1 MLREIQGVRQD
12 NPGLRRRWY
21 QDEFF
26 DLYTWHAPNGRLAG
40 FQLCYDLPGR
50 ERAITWHRQH
60 GFSHDLIDGGGVT
73 GRMRGTP
80 LLVAGARFPHRVVRE
95 RFVRHA
101 ATLDAATRKAILDK
115 MREYGRS
122 IARGAMPPVGA
133 RPQKHRGRAAQDK
146 I

>member
-26 DLYTWHAPNGRLAG
+26 DLYTWHASNGTLAG

-50 ERAITWHRQH
+50 ERAITWRRQH
-60 GFSHDLIDGGGVT
+60 GFSHNRIDSGELPGRT
-73 GRMRGTP
+73 GATP
-80 LLVAGARFPHRVVRE
+80 LLVAGARFPHRLVRE
-95 RFVRHA
+95 RFIKHA
-101 ATLDAATRKAILDK
+101 ATLDTATRKAILDK

-122 IARGAMPPVGA
+122 LARGEIPPVCV
-133 RPQKHRGRAAQDK
+133 RPMRRK
-146 I
+146 

>member
-26 DLYTWHAPNGRLAG
+26 DLYTWHAPDGRLAG

-50 ERAITWHRQH
+50 ERAITWRREH
-60 GFSHDLIDGGGVT
+60 GFSHDRVDSGRLP
-73 GRMRGTP
+73 GRMSATP
-80 LLVAGARFPHRVVRE
+80 LLVADARFPHRLVRE
-95 RFVRHA
+95 RFARHS
-101 ATLDAATRKAILDK
+101 ATLDAATRKSIVDK

-122 IARGAMPPVGA
+122 IARGEIPPVRR
-133 RPQKHRGRAAQDK
+133 RPTQHA
-146 I
+146 

>member
-26 DLYTWHAPNGRLAG
+26 DLYTWHAADGRLAG

-60 GFSHDLIDGGGVT
+60 GFSHNRIDSGDT
-73 GRMRGTP
+73 PGRMSATP
-80 LLVAGARFPHRVVRE
+80 LLAAEARFPHRLVRE
-95 RFVRHA
+95 RFIKHGM
-101 ATLDAATRKAILDK
+101 TLDAITRNTIIDK
-115 MREYGRS
+115 MREYGRA
-122 IARGAMPPVGA
+122 IARGAITVPRRA
-133 RPQKHRGRAAQDK
+133 REAHDK
-146 I
+146 TSPA

>member
-26 DLYTWHAPNGRLAG
+26 DLYTWHAPNGALAG
-40 FQLCYDLPGR
+40 FQLCYDRPGR

-60 GFSHDLIDGGGVT
+60 GFSHNRIDSGDIP
-73 GRMRGTP
+73 GRMSATP
-80 LLVAGARFPHRVVRE
+80 LLVAGARFPHRLVRE

-101 ATLDAATRKAILDK
+101 ATLDAATRKAIVDK

-122 IARGAMPPVGA
+122 LARGEIAPVGA
-133 RPQKHRGRAAQDK
+133 RSLKRRE
-146 I
+146 

>member
-12 NPGLRRRWY
+12 NPDLRRRWF

-40 FQLCYDLPGR
+40 FQLCYDLPRR

-60 GFSHDLIDGGGVT
+60 GFSHNKVDGGALP
-73 GRMRGTP
+73 GRMGATP
-80 LLVAGARFPHRVVRE
+80 LLVAGARFPHRLVRE
-95 RFVRHA
+95 RFLKHG
-101 ATLDAATRKAILDK
+101 ATLDAATRKAIVDK

-122 IARGAMPPVGA
+122 IARGEMPPV
-133 RPQKHRGRAAQDK
+133 RAAARAQRASSAG
-146 I
+146 

>member
-26 DLYTWHAPNGRLAG
+26 DLYTWHAPNGKLAG

-60 GFSHDLIDGGGVT
+60 GFSHNRIDGGNT
-73 GRMRGTP
+73 PGRMSGTP
-80 LLVAGARFPHRVVRE
+80 LLVAGARFPHRLVRE
-95 RFVRHA
+95 RFIKHA
-101 ATLDAATRKAILDK
+101 ATLDAATRKAITRQDA
-115 MREYGRS
+115 RIRRVA
-122 IARGAMPPVGA
+122 ARGVIAP
-133 RPQKHRGRAAQDK
+133 AAATRRK
-146 I
+146 